1 MFPSE
6 RNFFQLLAYAKDQKQ
21 KKKIIKFINKSQFN
35 IIKNISKKILNS
47 DIHLQ
52 KVECCILKKKK
63 TFLRNLA
70 KGKIK
75 IKDLP

>member
-35 IIKNISKKILNS
+35 TIKNISKKILNG

-52 KVECCILKKKK
+52 KVEFHILKKKK
-63 TFLRNLA
+63 TFLRNLSE
-70 KGKIK
+70 GKIK
-75 IKDLP
+75 I

>member
-1 MFPSE
+1 MFHSE

-35 IIKNISKKILNS
+35 IIKNISKKILNG

-52 KVECCILKKKK
+52 KS
-63 TFLRNLA
+63 
-70 KGKIK
+70 
-75 IKDLP
+75 

>member
-6 RNFFQLLAYAKDQKQ
+6 RSFFQLLAYGKDKKQ

-35 IIKNISKKILNS
+35 IIKNILKKILNG

-52 KVECCILKKKK
+52 KVQISILRKKK
-63 TFLRNLA
+63 TFLRNLSE
-70 KGKIK
+70 GKIK

>member
-6 RNFFQLLAYAKDQKQ
+6 RKFFQLLAYAKDQKQ

-35 IIKNISKKILNS
+35 IIKNISKKILNG

-52 KVECCILKKKK
+52 KVEFCILKKKK
-63 TFLRNLA
+63 TFL
-70 KGKIK
+70 
-75 IKDLP
+75 